1 MIKET
6 QGSSAEF
13 KPIGITII
21 GDSTVS
27 TYHPRFI
34 KAGWG
39 QMLPHH
45 FVDCVYFRN
54 EAVGGMS
61 SKSFIQDGSW
71 KAALPYLPDYVLIQF
86 GHNDCLGR
94 GEKTTDPNSDFMDYI
109 RKYVDDSREIDAK
122 PILITPMARRIFGP
136 DGKISAEEL
145 SGYAAAMK
153 RVAQEKD
160 VAAIDLH
167 TKSVEFYNRLGEEA
181 TSFMTFSQTDRSHFT
196 AEGAKTMA
204 KLIAQDIPHVAP
216 NLALYMTKVSE

>member
-1 MIKET
+1 MSKKT
-6 QGSSAEF
+6 KDSSVELE
-13 KPIGITII
+13 PIGITII

-54 EAVGGMS
+54 EAVGGQS
-61 SKSFIQDGSW
+61 SKSFVKNGSW

-136 DGKISAEEL
+136 DSKISAEEL
-145 SGYAAAMK
+145 AGYAAAMK
-153 RVAQEKD
+153 RVAKEKN
-160 VAAIDLH
+160 VAVIDLH
-167 TKSVEFYNRLGEEA
+167 AKSVEFYNHSGEEA

-196 AEGAKTMA
+196 AEGAKIMA
-204 KLIAQDIPHVAP
+204 KLIAEEIPNVAP
-216 NLALYMTKVSE
+216 KLALYMR